1 MHLTAVAAAS
11 IMLARLAGACV
22 TAHVYL
28 NNCVFGG
35 DVLSAQ
41 VYDSESCLLRMLS
54 LNVLDNRRLLIGGIL
69 F

>member
-1 MHLTAVAAAS
+1 MKFTLLAMALS
-11 IMLARLAGACV
+11 IGPVSIDACV

-41 VYDSESCLLRMLS
+41 VFDSML
-54 LNVLDNRRLLIGGIL
+54 
-69 F
+69 